1 MSAKYWMEK
10 SIATKNFDNRKT
22 VTDKASA
29 YQMTSILKGVIDRG
43 TGIKLKKLN
52 LNLAGKTGTTNDNTN
67 AWFIG
72 FSPDIVVGVYVGYD
86 VQGHLEKKKLA
97 QCCCTNI

>member
-1 MSAKYWMEK
+1 
-10 SIATKNFDNRKT
+10 
-22 VTDKASA
+22 
-29 YQMTSILKGVIDRG
+29 MTSILKGVIDRG

-86 VQGHLEKKKLA
+86 VPRPLGKKKLA
-97 QCCCTNI
+97 PVLLYQYLKNFLVIFQKKSRIFLSEDQMAYE